1 LETGRRTARELSSKL
16 GGVRIGSRSAIGSS
30 TSPPRLP
37 SDAGAGHASVSI
49 DDPDLC
55 PPLPHPRLVS
65 TEMLGALQGVVW
77 PPPLV
82 SSDMLGALK
91 A

>member
-1 LETGRRTARELSSKL
+1 MTVDAARFAKP
-16 GGVRIGSRSAIGSS
+16 IFFDQAIFGDRL
-30 TSPPRLP
+30 TSPGADC
-37 SDAGAGHASVSI
+37 SGAGHRSALI

-55 PPLPHPRLVS
+55 PPWPPLPHPHLVS
-65 TEMLGALQGVVW
+65 TDMLGALQGVAW

-82 SSDMLGALK
+82 SSDMLGALQGMK